1 MGVCQQVGHCVTHC
15 ACTIIQELCAQ
26 QALCSAVCVCAHR
39 YRSTVCT
46 HIKALCNTSCTTDTR
61 AVHAA
66 THGQC
71 AHPAHGLQQLRALW
85 CAAPT
90 LTSPGSACK
99 RPGVEHQGYL
109 CSSRRLMSPDH
120 QQQQQRHNHSV
131 ARGAHGN
138 GGTQLSLTPLPA
150 APLHRSPVYGGC
162 TSCKC
167 AAHLRPKLF
176 CCNICTS
183 PSALLPACP
192 SPAPSDKTTMFP
204 SKFNSPSPE
213 LNQSP
218 SVLQC
223 NHFPFPHARYPGGAV
238 TDSSFKQRLQILCTQ
253 NSANITL
260 QSALH

>member
-1 MGVCQQVGHCVTHC
+1 MHIVGMNRSGTPRIEQCSAAPQEVAWVGIANSAGQECAMGVCQQVGHCVTHC

-120 QQQQQRHNHSV
+120 QQ
-131 ARGAHGN
+131 
-138 GGTQLSLTPLPA
+138 
-150 APLHRSPVYGGC
+150 
-162 TSCKC
+162 
-167 AAHLRPKLF
+167 
-176 CCNICTS
+176 
-183 PSALLPACP
+183 
-192 SPAPSDKTTMFP
+192 
-204 SKFNSPSPE
+204 
-213 LNQSP
+213 
-218 SVLQC
+218 
-223 NHFPFPHARYPGGAV
+223 
-238 TDSSFKQRLQILCTQ
+238 
-253 NSANITL
+253 
-260 QSALH
+260 